1 MKFAVV
7 GLLPLAR
14 QQALVAGLEVL
25 DVTSDG
31 LFCQVASRLAPSL
44 LFALRKGLLSTPAP
58 SIIQILSFH
67 SCFSIPMKMFHQ
79 DKQECSS

>member
-7 GLLPLAR
+7 GLLPLSR
-14 QQALVAGLEVL
+14 QPALVAGLEVL
-25 DVTSDG
+25 DVTSNG

-44 LFALRKGLLSTPAP
+44 LFALTKGLLSTPAP

-67 SCFSIPMKMFHQ
+67 CFSIPMKMFHQ